1 MPISKVESLIRD
13 GCSLYT
19 AQLFGLIRKAIYRKN
34 SLIYPACHYLHFLA
48 FSLNILVHQP
58 ETGLEKGYCVR
69 EKIKENSRV

>member
-1 MPISKVESLIRD
+1 M
-13 GCSLYT
+13 
-19 AQLFGLIRKAIYRKN
+19 
-34 SLIYPACHYLHFLA
+34 YPACHYLHFLA